1 VEMRRMR
8 EPAMKSHKRRT
19 AEEVCIEYHLAAA
32 EIRAISAKIEVWGC
46 TSPDVVDPNK
56 RIEPCVC
63 RLFKIK
69 PEWDLYGQ
77 NWNEAE
83 EFESEMCDHCT
94 EALRLIRERRA
105 LKARLG
111 AAKRAV
117 GAVGKRLNA
126 EKTEKRG

>member
-1 VEMRRMR
+1 MY
-8 EPAMKSHKRRT
+8 KRRT
-19 AEEVCIEYHLAAA
+19 AAEVCIEYHLAAA
-32 EIRAISAKIEVWGC
+32 EIQAVSAKIEVWGC
-46 TSPDVVDPNK
+46 TAPDVVDPK
-56 RIEPCVC
+56 QRIEPCVC

-69 PEWDLYGQ
+69 PEWDSDGQ

-94 EALRLIRERRA
+94 EMLKLIRERRK

-126 EKTEKRG
+126 EKVYDEEECTGATLQEKKP